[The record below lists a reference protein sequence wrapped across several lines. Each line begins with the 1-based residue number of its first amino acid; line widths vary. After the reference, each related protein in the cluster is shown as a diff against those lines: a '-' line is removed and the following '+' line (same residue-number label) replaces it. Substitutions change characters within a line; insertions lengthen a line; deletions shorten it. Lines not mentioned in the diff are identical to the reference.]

1 LRRKN
6 PPHTRH
12 NPHPQRERSQ
22 RMAVKMLASTIHISN
37 NNPTPPHRTNQ
48 GPTGVAGN
56 RAPPRVKTTREVSEP
71 QQCAP
76 TPTSRPDPSH
86 ARAAPTPTKVRY
98 VDGFH

>member
-1 LRRKN
+1 
-6 PPHTRH
+6 
-12 NPHPQRERSQ
+12 
-22 RMAVKMLASTIHISN
+22 MAVKMLASTIHISN

-56 RAPPRVKTTREVSEP
+56 RAPPRVKVVTREVSEP

-76 TPTSRPDPSH
+76 TPRPPCAGDH
-86 ARAAPTPTKVRY
+86 AGSLRRRVGH